1 MPGTWAG
8 QTTLMWAAYEGH
20 LDIAQALLRI
30 GAEIEAKNDSDVTPI
45 QLAACAGQVEIVELL
60 LAETVEPTGE
70 TKAASLMSAAS
81 NGHAGVVSVLLEAG
95 VDVDVTDKHGRTALI
110 EAARLG
116 HRNVVETLLDSG
128 ANVNAHTKSWS
139 TALMAAKEK
148 NHSAVV
154 DLLVEARAEE

>member
-1 MPGTWAG
+1 
-8 QTTLMWAAYEGH
+8 
-20 LDIAQALLRI
+20 
-30 GAEIEAKNDSDVTPI
+30 
-45 QLAACAGQVEIVELL
+45 
-60 LAETVEPTGE
+60 
-70 TKAASLMSAAS
+70 
-81 NGHAGVVSVLLEAG
+81 
-95 VDVDVTDKHGRTALI
+95 LI